1 MLTRRHFTIGTA
13 AACAAGV
20 GPVWA
25 QTYPTQDIRF
35 VCGFAA
41 GSGAD
46 VIVRFFAEKMKTLA
60 KRNIIVENKVG
71 AVGNI
76 ATEYT
81 ARSKPDGYTVYITG
95 GSSLAAAHNIM
106 KQPSVDVGKA
116 LTPIGTINRQPVM
129 IAVRTDAPWKTFPE
143 FVEAVR
149 AKGSKASYAT
159 ANPVARVVGAMFTQ
173 LARLQSV
180 EVQYRTGADY
190 LNDLAAGNVDFGI
203 PDNVMAVAQEKAGR
217 LRILAVSTPE
227 RLQAAPD
234 YPTIRELGYDVSL
247 SGWFAGFVPAATP
260 QPIVALLNGWLNEV
274 VKSPEGK
281 AFLNTFASD
290 PWANTPEE
298 SQALFQRE
306 VKNWE
311 NYVKLANIEKQG

>member
-1 MLTRRHFTIGTA
+1 MLTRRHFTIGA
-13 AACAAGV
+13 ATACAV
-20 GPVWA
+20 GAPAWA
-25 QTYPTQDIRF
+25 QSYPTQDIRF

-46 VIVRFFAEKMKTLA
+46 VIVRFFAEKMKPLA

-81 ARSKPDGYTVYITG
+81 ARSKPDGHTVYVTG
-95 GSSLAAAHNIM
+95 GSSLAAAHNMM
-106 KQPSVDVGKA
+106 KQPSIDVGKA
-116 LTPIGTINRQPVM
+116 LVPIGTINRQPVM

-143 FVEAVR
+143 FVEAM
-149 AKGSKASYAT
+149 KGKGNKASYAT
-159 ANPVARVVGAMFTQ
+159 ANPAARVVGAMFTK
-173 LARLQSV
+173 LAGLQSV

-217 LRILAVSTPE
+217 LRVLAVSTPD

-234 YPTIRELGYDVSL
+234 YPTIRELGFDVSL

-260 QPIVALLNGWLNEV
+260 QPIVSQLNGWLNDV

-290 PWANTPEE
+290 PWVSSPEDA
-298 SQALFQRE
+298 QALFLRE
-306 VKNWE
+306 IKNWE
-311 NYVKLANIEKQG
+311 DYVKLANIEKQG